1 MLYDRPFTLRKRDHP
16 FRLNREFQ
24 LDLLWWHRFFSDRHH
39 ISFWLF
45 LGLVPEGEDEVA
57 SDAAGSLGYAA
68 YLKNYWF
75 AGSLVPSQQQQSL
88 AYKELFPVVI
98 AAHVLGHM

>member
-1 MLYDRPFTLRKRDHP
+1 M
-16 FRLNREFQ
+16 
-24 LDLLWWHRFFSDRHH
+24 
-39 ISFWLF
+39 
-45 LGLVPEGEDEVA
+45 A

-75 AGSLVPSQQQQSL
+75 AGSLVPSQQQQSI
-88 AYKELFPVVI
+88 AYKELFPVVS